1 MKTSSEVEIV
11 WEIWHLISR
20 LNDLIWD
27 LYENEFM
34 YILEKKESI
43 KSEISD
49 EDFPFWRSEIR
60 IYKTD
65 DNPLCWDDKCTG
77 MDLSIGLGLNY
88 DRVQTALPIK

>member
-49 EDFPFWRSEIR
+49 EDFPF
-60 IYKTD
+60 
-65 DNPLCWDDKCTG
+65 
-77 MDLSIGLGLNY
+77 
-88 DRVQTALPIK
+88 